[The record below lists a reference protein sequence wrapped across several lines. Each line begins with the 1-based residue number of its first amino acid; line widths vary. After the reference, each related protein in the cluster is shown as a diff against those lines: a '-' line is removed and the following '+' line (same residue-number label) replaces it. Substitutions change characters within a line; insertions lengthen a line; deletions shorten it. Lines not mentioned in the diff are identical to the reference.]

1 MALKCVGRCVV
12 LFCLAVCFDVIGLVV
27 LLIGIFANL
36 QLDGRF
42 YGDFLIYTGSIV
54 VFLSLIWWILW
65 YAGNVQLVLEDP
77 HALKADRFARWAR
90 ELSTRL
96 SRGGLKT
103 LEVKERYLGGREPA
117 AGTLPVAVS
126 AHAPTRLTWESNAG
140 CSGLENWGYDA
151 DLDEPARTEKTLE
164 LGVLKKNAGV
174 MQPSI
179 AVNKV
184 ERLL

>member
-77 HALKADRFARWAR
+77 HALKADRFACINQI
-90 ELSTRL
+90 LSIPETHYIL
-96 SRGGLKT
+96 YILKHDIILNT
-103 LEVKERYLGGREPA
+103 YKYVQKFG
-117 AGTLPVAVS
+117 
-126 AHAPTRLTWESNAG
+126 
-140 CSGLENWGYDA
+140 
-151 DLDEPARTEKTLE
+151 
-164 LGVLKKNAGV
+164 
-174 MQPSI
+174 
-179 AVNKV
+179 
-184 ERLL
+184 